1 MSDEEPRFVEVPRAD
16 LDAVTLRRLVEAFV
30 TREGTD
36 YGRLEKS
43 LDDKVADVMRQLDR
57 DEAKIVF
64 DPDSESINI
73 VSSRDV

>member
-1 MSDEEPRFVEVPRAD
+1 MV
-16 LDAVTLRRLVEAFV
+16 LRRLVEAFV

-73 VSSRDV
+73 VSSRDL